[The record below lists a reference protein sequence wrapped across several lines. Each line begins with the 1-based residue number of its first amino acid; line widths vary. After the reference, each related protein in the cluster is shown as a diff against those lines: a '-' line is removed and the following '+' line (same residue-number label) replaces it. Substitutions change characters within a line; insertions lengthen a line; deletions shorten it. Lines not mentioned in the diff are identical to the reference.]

1 LERHF
6 LALGFKIE
14 PSSHIDLICVHPISG
29 VRWQI
34 EAKGKTAA
42 MGLDFRT
49 ALGQLIQRM
58 TDPQSIHA
66 IAVPDMLE
74 YQRQIALV
82 SPWVV
87 EALKLRWLVVDAEGK
102 VEEVEGNTTS

>member
-1 LERHF
+1 
-6 LALGFKIE
+6 
-14 PSSHIDLICVHPISG
+14 
-29 VRWQI
+29 
-34 EAKGKTAA
+34 

-66 IAVPDMLE
+66 IAVPDIPQ
-74 YQRQIALV
+74 YRRQIALV

-87 EALKLRWLVVDAEGK
+87 EALKLRWLVVDEEGRVGE
-102 VEEVEGNTTS
+102 VEE